1 MKVHSIETWDEGF
14 FSEFVEFRN
23 HIHRDIVTSFP
34 ESIADYD
41 RFFGLK
47 SVFLKDFNWT
57 AVMIKNGQVIAKA
70 ILCWR
75 KGTTQ
80 GNLGFLDWENDLS
93 AAKLLVDEIETAAK
107 KNNLTSIKTPV
118 DLNFFVK
125 YRIRLPG
132 GEKPVWGE
140 PVYPDYY
147 HDLFQQTG
155 FKEIGRWDTYRLK
168 KIQGIIDY
176 FLKRK
181 KLSVKPSGSHNKTKN
196 KNLRTNIRCVKM
208 SEWDQELKHIF
219 ELFSEAYKS
228 MPEFEPISFE
238 QFKVIY
244 DDFKYIINPWYSYII
259 ELREKPVGFSI
270 NFADP
275 LPILAK
281 YRGKKISLL
290 QKLWL
295 FVRLRMN
302 MSCFIIAHVGKIPGP
317 NGEDIKGVQI
327 QASKRIQI
335 FAIPMRKVLVTF
347 QHTNSPSRRSFEE
360 KSQTIYAQYALYGK
374 DL

>member
-1 MKVHSIETWDEGF
+1 MKIQSVEIWDDGF

-41 RFFGLK
+41 RYFGPK
-47 SVFLKDFNWT
+47 SVFVKDFNWA
-57 AVMIKNGQVIAKA
+57 AVMVKNGQVLAKA
-70 ILCWR
+70 ILCWK

-93 AAKLLVDEIETAAK
+93 AAKLLVDEIEKVAK

-125 YRIRLPG
+125 YRIRVPG

-181 KLSVKPSGSHNKTKN
+181 KLSVKPSGSHSKTKD
-196 KNLRTNIRCVKM
+196 KSLRTNIRCVRM

-219 ELFSEAYKS
+219 ELFSEAYKN

-244 DDFKYIINPWYSYII
+244 DDFKYIINPWYSYIV
-259 ELREKPVGFSI
+259 ELRGKPVGFSI

-275 LPILAK
+275 LPVLAK
-281 YRGKKISLL
+281 YKGKKISLL
-290 QKLWL
+290 QKIWL
-295 FVRLRMN
+295 FIRLRMN

-360 KSQTIYAQYALYGK
+360 NSQTIYAQYVLYGK